1 MSADGDTDR
10 LFTRIPIS
18 IITGY
23 LGSGKTTLL
32 QEILRERKG
41 EKIALI
47 INEFGAVNIDAQI
60 LETTEE
66 EIIELDNGCICCTVR
81 GDLVPVLTRLVE
93 GALGMRGEARH
104 FDRVVI
110 ETSGLADPGPIITTL
125 YTDAVLSSCYTIDSV
140 IALVDALHFD
150 QYATSYE
157 SAAQI
162 AFADTI
168 VITKGELI
176 SDAAFQSLRS
186 RLQSTNQSARIL
198 DRRSIAGGVG
208 ALIGTGSFAAIDLP
222 PVTHDHAQH
231 QHDAGVDSVVI
242 SLGAVDLDTLHESFT
257 TILQGYPGDLY
268 RYKGIVAVA
277 GDDQRY
283 VLQGVRE
290 LYSIAPDR
298 LWGQDEER
306 HTVLM
311 LIGRNTA
318 KIQDLFATT

>member
-1 MSADGDTDR
+1 MSPDTDTER
-10 LFTRIPIS
+10 LFVRIPVS

-93 GALGMRGEARH
+93 GRLGMRGEARH

-140 IALVDALHFD
+140 TTLVDAVHFD
-150 QYATSYE
+150 QYGTSYE

-176 SDAAFQSLRS
+176 SDVAFRSLQS

-198 DRRSIAGGVG
+198 DRRSIAGGVQ
-208 ALIGTGSFAAIDLP
+208 ALIGMGSFAAVNLP
-222 PVTHDHAQH
+222 MVTQSHTQH
-231 QHDAGVDSVVI
+231 QHDAGVDSVVV
-242 SLGAVDLDTLHESFT
+242 SLGLVDIDTLHESFAA
-257 TILQGYPGDLY
+257 ILRGYPGDLY

-277 GDDQRY
+277 GDSQRY
-283 VLQGVRE
+283 ILQGVRE
-290 LYSIAPDR
+290 LYSITPDR
-298 LWGQDEER
+298 PWNTGEKMQTRL
-306 HTVLM
+306 V
-311 LIGRNTA
+311 LIGKNT
-318 KIQDLFATT
+318 KEMQKLFV

>member
-1 MSADGDTDR
+1 MSVDGDTDR

-60 LETTEE
+60 LETSEE

-81 GDLVPVLTRLVE
+81 GDLVPILTRLVE
-93 GALGMRGEARH
+93 GRLGMRGEARH
-104 FDRVVI
+104 FDRVII

-140 IALVDALHFD
+140 ITLVDAVHFD
-150 QYATSYE
+150 QYGTSHE

-168 VITKGELI
+168 VITKGELV
-176 SDAAFQSLRS
+176 SDVAFQSLRS

-198 DRRSIAGGVG
+198 DRRSVAAGVG

-222 PVTHDHAQH
+222 PVTHDHAEH

-242 SLGAVDLDTLHESFT
+242 SLGAVNLDVLHEAFST
-257 TILQGYPGDLY
+257 LLTKYPGDLY

-277 GDDQRY
+277 GDEQRY

-290 LYSIAPDR
+290 LYSISPDR
-298 LWGQDEER
+298 LWAEGEER
-306 HTVLM
+306 RTLLV
-311 LIGRNTA
+311 LIGRNTESMQ
-318 KIQDLFATT
+318 KLFTES

>member
-1 MSADGDTDR
+1 MSVDGDTDR

-60 LETTEE
+60 LETSEE

-93 GALGMRGEARH
+93 GRLGMRGEARH
-104 FDRVVI
+104 FDRVII

-140 IALVDALHFD
+140 ITLVDAVHFD
-150 QYATSYE
+150 QYGTSHE

-168 VITKGELI
+168 VITKGELV
-176 SDAAFQSLRS
+176 SDVAFQSLQA

-198 DRRSIAGGVG
+198 DRRSIAGGVQS
-208 ALIGTGSFAAIDLP
+208 LIGAGSFAAIDLP
-222 PVTHDHAQH
+222 PVTYGHAEH
-231 QHDAGVDSVVI
+231 QHDTGVDSVVI
-242 SLGAVDLDTLHESFT
+242 SLGAVNLDVLHEAFST
-257 TILQGYPGDLY
+257 LLTKYPGDLY

-277 GDDQRY
+277 GGEQRY

-290 LYSIAPDR
+290 LYSISPDR
-298 LWGQDEER
+298 LWAEGEER
-306 HTVLM
+306 RTLLV
-311 LIGRNTA
+311 LIGRNTESMQ
-318 KIQDLFATT
+318 KLFTES